1 MAKRSG
7 KFYRNN
13 EKEVMNSLG
22 LEETPNSGSG
32 WIIKEDG
39 QNEHL
44 ICQLKSTD
52 SNSIRISLLDIE
64 KLFHNASVEHK
75 IPIFAIQF
83 LKSGDVFILSRPCDI
98 ESISKYLKLG
108 INDNIFDDVL
118 SCESVEVRKGSV
130 VKSSKSGRERFN
142 EEMQK
147 RYGRKE
153 KKAK

>member
-13 EKEVMNSLG
+13 EKDVMNSLG

-52 SNSIRISLLDIE
+52 SNSIRINLLDIN
-64 KLFHNASVEHK
+64 KLLYNASVEHK

-83 LKSGDVFILSRPCDI
+83 LKSGDVFILSKPEDI
-98 ESISKYLKLG
+98 ESISKYLKSG
-108 INDNIFDDVL
+108 INDNMFDDVV
-118 SCESVEVRKGSV
+118 SYESVEVRKESV

-142 EEMQK
+142 EEIQRK
-147 RYGRKE
+147 YGRKE